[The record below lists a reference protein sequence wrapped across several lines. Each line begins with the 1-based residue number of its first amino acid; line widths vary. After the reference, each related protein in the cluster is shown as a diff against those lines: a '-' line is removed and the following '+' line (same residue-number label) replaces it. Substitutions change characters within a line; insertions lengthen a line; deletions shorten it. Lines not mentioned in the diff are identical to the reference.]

1 MTRLYMAL
9 AVCGVCGIGYFSLRA
24 AHRRLL
30 ATMRLTADF
39 LQRLQ
44 RFLQTRAVDSEN
56 YSWLLRNSYA
66 LQANM
71 GEFGIMAQFHAA
83 YSRQIV
89 QNWPIVINGLPAMRQ
104 ALERDFGSGTEEF
117 IEYGA
122 LVQEAILR
130 YVGPLENQD
139 RELRNQLKNPVIWFR
154 YGVQWLLFLPLTV
167 LRWLGINSIPELGT
181 LGTNRFFRF
190 LSTVASIV
198 AFIASWVTIIAGWD
212 RVKQLLNHL
221 HK

>member
-1 MTRLYMAL
+1 M
-9 AVCGVCGIGYFSLRA
+9 G
-24 AHRRLL
+24 
-30 ATMRLTADF
+30 LTADF
-39 LQRLQ
+39 LQHLQ

-56 YSWLLRNSYA
+56 YSWLLRNSYE

-89 QNWPIVINGLPAMRQ
+89 QNWPIVINSLPAMRQ

-117 IEYGA
+117 VEYGA
-122 LVQEAILR
+122 LMQEAILR
-130 YVGPLENQD
+130 YVGVLESQD
-139 RELRNQLKNPVIWFR
+139 RGARSQLKNPVVWFR
-154 YGVQWLLFLPLTV
+154 YGIQWLLFLPLTV

-181 LGTNRFFRF
+181 LGINPFFKF
-190 LSTVASIV
+190 LSTIASVV

-212 RVKQLLNHL
+212 RVKLLLGHL
-221 HK
+221 HKL